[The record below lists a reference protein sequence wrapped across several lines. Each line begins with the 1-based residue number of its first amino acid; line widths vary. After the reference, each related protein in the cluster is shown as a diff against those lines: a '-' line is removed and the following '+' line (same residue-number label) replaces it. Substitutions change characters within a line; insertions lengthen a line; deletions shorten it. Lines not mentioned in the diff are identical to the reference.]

1 MNCLRKNSLIDSI
14 LDIVF
19 PSHCLICGKRIRSG
33 VICVEC
39 ESRME
44 FLNYPLIERIGKKH
58 FYAVFRYGGTVSE
71 IVKLLKFGKKKV
83 IASYIAKTI
92 CNFMRKEDIEV
103 KTVGY
108 VPMSLRER
116 KKRGFNQ
123 SRLIALHLSEMLG
136 VKLFDGIRKV
146 KETEKQVGLSRTG
159 RIANVKGAFSVKGSP
174 EGPIV
179 IVDDVFTT
187 GSTAR
192 EVVKALYRK
201 NKIDIFF
208 IAFSRRIE

>member
-1 MNCLRKNSLIDSI
+1 MNCSRKNSLTDAI
-14 LDIVF
+14 LDIIF
-19 PSHCLICGKRIRSG
+19 PPHCLICGKRIRSG
-33 VICVEC
+33 VICAEC

-44 FLNYPLIERIGKKH
+44 FLNYPLIEHTGKKH
-58 FYAVFRYGGTVSE
+58 FYAVFRYGETVSE
-71 IVKLLKFGKKKV
+71 IVKLLKFGKRKV
-83 IASYIAKTI
+83 LASYVAKTI
-92 CNFMRKEDIEV
+92 CNFMQKENIEV

-136 VKLFDGIRKV
+136 AKLFDGIKKV

-174 EGPIV
+174 EGPMV

-187 GSTAR
+187 GSTAH
-192 EVVKALYRK
+192 EVVKAVYGK

-208 IAFSRRIE
+208 IAFSRRID